1 MNISEPFIRRPVATS
16 LLMVGLVLLGCLGY
30 YFLPVASLPG
40 VDFPTIQVVTR
51 YPGASPEVM
60 TSAITTPLERQF
72 GMISGLDSM
81 NSTSSFGVSTITLQ
95 FILGRDIDVAAQDV
109 QAAINAASG
118 YLPKTLPDPPI
129 YSKVNPADPPILT
142 LAVTSASLPMS
153 QVNDLVD
160 TLLAQKLSQVTG
172 VGLVSIEGNQK
183 PAVRI
188 QFNPTA
194 LASLG
199 LSPETLRSVIDQG
212 NINAPKG
219 SFEGSK
225 QSVLIGSNDQLLK
238 ANDYA
243 SMIVAYRG
251 EAPVRLQDIAT
262 VEESVENN
270 QVSAWVGKK
279 PAVLLDIQRQPGA
292 NIIETVDRIK
302 KMLPYLTAGLP
313 PSVKVK
319 VFIDRTERIR
329 ASVED
334 VQFTLL
340 LTILLVVLVIF
351 LFLRKLWAT
360 VIPSIA
366 LPLSLVGTFGIMSVV
381 GFSLNNLT
389 LMALTVSTGF
399 VVDDAIVMLENIFR
413 HLEAGESPLKAALVG
428 SKQIGFT
435 VISLS
440 ISLIAV
446 FIPLLFMTGVVG
458 RLFHEFAITLSA
470 AVVVSAIVSLTL
482 APMMC
487 GKFLRAHD
495 EMPDGRFA
503 IAMEKGFAAMSS
515 FYDRTLRFVL
525 HHKKMTLLA
534 FAITF
539 FLTFW
544 LALIVPKGFLP
555 EQDTGLILGVT
566 EAAQSVSFS
575 KMVELQQRVAELIK
589 SDPDVKNVASF
600 VGAGTVNAT
609 LNSGRLYIV
618 LKPRSENLFLQFTE
632 AINSFVVSVLGAS
645 RTLSSL
651 SSCAP
656 PAPCSSSASA
666 TVNTGFARKAT
677 AQEVITRLR
686 AAVNNVIGISL
697 FFQAVQDLQIDTRL
711 SRTQYQYTIQD
722 ANAEELNYWVPR
734 LKEKLSGIPGLIDVS
749 SDQQAGGL
757 QVSINVDRVKASRL
771 GVQTDAIDNTLY
783 DCFGQ
788 RPISTIFTDL
798 NQFRVVMEVDERF
811 RSSPDMLNHIF
822 INSENGSQVPLSS
835 FVSIKEV
842 NAPLVIVHEDQ
853 FPAATIS
860 FNLVPGASL
869 GEALKK
875 IYCAQKELNLPDS
888 IRTSF
893 HGAVAEFKS
902 SLSYE
907 PYLVLAALIVIYI
920 VLGMLYESYIHPL
933 TILSTLP
940 SAGLGALLALMV
952 FHVDFSLIALIG
964 IILLIGIVKKNAIMM
979 IDFALEAQREKK
991 WSPEKAIY
999 QACILRFR
1007 PIMMTTM
1014 AALLGAIP
1022 LALQQGTGSEL
1033 RRPLGITIVG
1043 GLLFS
1048 QILTLYTTPVIYLA
1062 LDRVASFSRKRKEKQ
1077 ADGVS
1082 RD

>member
-1 MNISEPFIRRPVATS
+1 MRHTMNISEPFIRRPVATS
-16 LLMVGLVLLGCLGY
+16 LLMVGLVLLGMLGY
-30 YFLPVASLPG
+30 YFLPIASLPG

-60 TSAITTPLERQF
+60 TSTITTPLERQF
-72 GMISGLDSM
+72 GVISGLASM
-81 NSTSSFGVSTITLQ
+81 SSTSSFGVSTITLQ

-118 YLPKTLPDPPI
+118 YLPKTLPDPPV

-142 LAVTSASLPMS
+142 LAITSASLPIS

-160 TLLAQKLSQVTG
+160 TMLAQKLSKVMG
-172 VGLVSIEGNQK
+172 VGLVSIQGNQK

-188 QFNPTA
+188 QFNPMA

-199 LSPETLRSVIDQG
+199 LSPEALRTVIAQG

-225 QSVLIGSNDQLLK
+225 QSMLIGSNDQLVK
-238 ANDYA
+238 AKDYA

-251 EAPVRLQDIAT
+251 QAPVRLQDVAT
-262 VEESVENN
+262 VEEGVENN
-270 QVSAWVGKK
+270 QLSAWIGKK

-302 KMLPYLTAGLP
+302 KMLPRLTAALP

-319 VFIDRTERIR
+319 IFIDRTETIR
-329 ASVED
+329 ASVAD

-360 VIPSIA
+360 LIPSVA
-366 LPLSLVGTFGIMSVV
+366 LPLSLIGTFAIMSVA

-413 HLEAGESPLKAALVG
+413 HLEAGERPLTAALLG

-446 FIPLLFMTGVVG
+446 FIPLLFMSGVVG

-470 AVVVSAIVSLTL
+470 AVIVSAVVSLTL
-482 APMMC
+482 TPMMC
-487 GKFLRAHD
+487 GKFLRPHD
-495 EMPDGRFA
+495 EEPDGKLA
-503 IAMEKGFAAMSS
+503 KTMEKGFSEMSNL
-515 FYDRTLRFVL
+515 YDKTLQFVL
-525 HHKKMTLLA
+525 RHKIMTLLA
-534 FAITF
+534 FAVTLV
-539 FLTFW
+539 LTFW
-544 LALIVPKGFLP
+544 LAIIVPKGFLP

-566 EAAQSVSFS
+566 DAAQSVSFS
-575 KMVELQQRVAELIK
+575 KMAELQQSVAELIK
-589 SDPDVKNVASF
+589 QDPDVKNVASF

-618 LKPRSENLFLQFTE
+618 LKPRSERN
-632 AINSFVVSVLGAS
+632 
-645 RTLSSL
+645 
-651 SSCAP
+651 
-656 PAPCSSSASA
+656 
-666 TVNTGFARKAT
+666 AT
-677 AQEVITRLR
+677 AQQIITRLR
-686 AAVNNVIGISL
+686 ASLNNVIGISV

-711 SRTQYQYTIQD
+711 SRTQYQYTIED
-722 ANAEELNYWVPR
+722 ANTEELNLWVPR
-734 LKEKLSGIPGLIDVS
+734 LKEKLSALPSLMDVS
-749 SDQQAGGL
+749 SDQQVEGL
-757 QVSINVDRVKASRL
+757 QVLINVDRVKASRL

-788 RPISTIFTDL
+788 RPISMIFTDL
-798 NQFRVVMEVDERF
+798 NQFRVVMEVDDRF
-811 RSSPDMLNHIF
+811 RSAPDMLDHIYV
-822 INSENGSQVPLSS
+822 NSAMGGQVPLSS
-835 FVSIKEV
+835 FVSIKEA
-842 NAPLVIVHEDQ
+842 NAPLVILHEDQ

-860 FNLVPGASL
+860 FNLAPGASL
-869 GEALKK
+869 GKALKS
-875 IYCAQKELNLPDS
+875 IHGAQKELALPES

-893 HGAVAEFKS
+893 HGAVAEFES
-902 SLSYE
+902 SLRYE

-940 SAGLGALLALMV
+940 SAGLGALLALII
-952 FHVDFSLIALIG
+952 FRVDFSLIALIG

-1022 LALQQGTGSEL
+1022 LALQHGTGSEL

-1048 QILTLYTTPVIYLA
+1048 QFLTLYTTPVIYLA
-1062 LDRVASFSRKRKEKQ
+1062 LDHVSQKFARWRKKSSCAHTGEE
-1077 ADGVS
+1077 
-1082 RD
+1082 